1 MKSRNPKK
9 EDFSFEDKKINICFN
24 IGSNW
29 GPRFLLGRG
38 EQVDLVPLLGKWSQ
52 LLLSVELV

>member
-9 EDFSFEDKKINICFN
+9 EGFSFEDKKFNICFN

-29 GPRFLLGRG
+29 GPHFLVGRG
-38 EQVDLVPLLGKWSQ
+38 EQVDLVLLLGKWSQ
-52 LLLSVELV
+52 WILSAELA

>member
-1 MKSRNPKK
+1 VKSQNPKK
-9 EDFSFEDKKINICFN
+9 EGFSFEDKKFNICFN

-29 GPRFLLGRG
+29 GPRLLVRRG
-38 EQVDLVPLLGKWSQ
+38 EHVDLVPLLGKWSQ